1 MAKIREVE
9 NYTLIIFEHSQS
21 SAAIYLRRPQEL
33 ALFQIDVLENFFKRI
48 MYYIGLTTNIDIVIE
63 QLPNDEVN
71 VVAYLYNNQQDYDF
85 CANFPRQFMA
95 IHSALSSL
103 FELSVSSRYN
113 YDSVN
118 TLTGNEEEDDYGD
131 EYYKDG
137 ADREIDQAKE
147 EGPNPQKSNS
157 QGSDKPNEKLDRLGK
172 IIDKMLKR
180 QDKNWPAA

>member
-85 CANFPRQFMA
+85 CANFPSQFMA

-103 FELSVSSRYN
+103 FELSVNSQYD
-113 YDSVN
+113 YDSIN
-118 TLTGNEEEDDYGD
+118 TAVQDEGEDDD
-131 EYYKDG
+131 D
-137 ADREIDQAKE
+137 DQDYE
-147 EGPNPQKSNS
+147 ER
-157 QGSDKPNEKLDRLGK
+157 D
-172 IIDKMLKR
+172 
-180 QDKNWPAA
+180 